1 MTDRPDDIQ
10 RLLNN
15 LGKAHRDGAF
25 SGDAARYPWQTA
37 KPEVTGLARRRF
49 AWARVAVPLSAAAV
63 VAILFV
69 APSLLNT
76 PAVDSIA
83 RNLPVLN
90 EDVQKGPADVVL
102 AEFCDYNQDG
112 VSNGRD
118 IQAFL
123 KSRTLESSGEE
134 LRFEKEF
141 FIRCL
146 LSGT

>member
-25 SGDAARYPWQTA
+25 SSDPARYPWQTA

-76 PAVDSIA
+76 PAVDSLAKNI
-83 RNLPVLN
+83 PVLP
-90 EDVQKGPADVVL
+90 EVVQEGSAEVVL
-102 AEFCDYNQDG
+102 AENCDFNHDG
-112 VSNGRD
+112 VVNARD
-118 IQAFL
+118 ISAFNRRALEGSVEDLQLEEEAFL
-123 KSRTLESSGEE
+123 
-134 LRFEKEF
+134 
-141 FIRCL
+141 RCL